1 MDTTR
6 RTLGAMTAGAAA
18 AALLASRPAFAQ
30 SADDKALAANLEAFR
45 EAYLKLDIAK
55 LGTLVADNLNY
66 GHSSGTI
73 ENKQQFLDA
82 AKARKGVMKSLKF
95 SDVKTAVSG
104 PSAVVRH
111 IWESETELDGKT
123 AGTKI
128 GVLQVWQKGSDGNWR
143 IYARQAYRLPT

>member
-6 RTLGAMTAGAAA
+6 RTLGAITAGAAA
-18 AALLASRPAFAQ
+18 AALLSSRPAIAQ
-30 SADDKALAANLEAFR
+30 SADEKTLAANLEAFR

-55 LGTLVADNLNY
+55 LGALVADNLNY

-82 AKARKGVMKSLKF
+82 AKARKGVMKTLKF

-104 PSAVVRH
+104 VSAVVRH